1 MVTLHATGGVLVL
14 STQERS
20 LCYQRKGGF
29 IAAGPVQLC
38 WQGMWT
44 SPLSGNRVI
53 TEEPIETLGHQI
65 PKKPYPGLIAVNQAS
80 DVT

>member
-1 MVTLHATGGVLVL
+1 MGEISSL
-14 STQERS
+14 STENLS
-20 LCYQRKGGF
+20 LCYQGRGGF
-29 IAAGPVQLC
+29 IDAGSVQLG
-38 WQGMWT
+38 WRGVWAN
-44 SPLSGNRVI
+44 PLWGSGVI